1 MQTFRQAAIVLLITG
16 LAISTA
22 GCATHGEAGGLGA
35 ILGAAGGAIIGHQ
48 SGSAGE
54 GAVIGAVIGGLTG
67 IIAHDVKEQRARDGA
82 TTTQKYNYDTTQG
95 EMLALENVNVLPV
108 TAHSG
113 DTIELSIQYALLGTG
128 PGIRVVETR
137 LMKFEG
143 ETVAQLS
150 SQIQN
155 RNDGTWLSTQ
165 DFKLSDN
172 MTPGEYTI
180 VQTVRTSKSV
190 VSGSAKFIIE

>member
-1 MQTFRQAAIVLLITG
+1 MQTIQRAAMAFLIAG
-16 LAISTA
+16 LAVGAA

-48 SGSAGE
+48 SGHAGE
-54 GAVIGAVIGGLTG
+54 GAAIGAVIGGLSG
-67 IIAHDVKEQRARDGA
+67 IIAHDVKEERALDGA
-82 TTTQKYNYDTTQG
+82 ETSREYNYEVAQG

-113 DTIELSIQYALLGTG
+113 YTIELSIQYALLGAG
-128 PGIRVVETR
+128 SGIRVAETR
-137 LMKFEG
+137 VMKFDG

-150 SQIQN
+150 SQIQY

-172 MTPGEYTI
+172 MTPGEYTV
-180 VQTVRTSKSV
+180 VQTVRTVKSV
-190 VSGSAKFIIE
+190 ISGSAKFVVE